1 MLTALSRS
9 RIAGAGQLG
18 SGQALG
24 PLTSSWFADP
34 MTGVLVMG
42 AGSVG
47 CFVGGLTQLAGVPV
61 HFVGRPRV
69 LAALRK
75 HGLRLTDQD
84 GLDRHIPPLQL
95 RLHEEP
101 PAGLKPD
108 LVLLCVKSGATVE
121 AATALGLTLPLGTP
135 VVSLQNGIANADAAR
150 QAVPQLHWHAGMV
163 PYNIAEIGPGHY
175 HRGTGGALAAEGGP
189 ADVALGAWQT
199 ALARVGMRLDL
210 HADLA
215 PVQWGKLLL
224 NLNNPVNALSG
235 RPLRDE
241 LLQRGYRRAFA
252 ALQQEALD
260 LLDAA
265 RCPVAQL
272 TPLPPRRLLVLL
284 RMPTFVFRLAA
295 ARMLRIDAQAR
306 SSMADDL
313 AHDRVTEIDALCGEV
328 VRLARSL
335 GRSAP
340 LNARMRDLVTAWP
353 RRRQPYAPA
362 ELLRALGLS

>member
-1 MLTALSRS
+1 
-9 RIAGAGQLG
+9 
-18 SGQALG
+18 
-24 PLTSSWFADP
+24 

-75 HGLRLTDQD
+75 HGLKLTDQD
-84 GLDRHIPPLQL
+84 GLDRHIPALDL
-95 RLHEEP
+95 RLHEHP

-108 LVLLCVKSGATVE
+108 LVLLCVKSGATAE
-121 AATALGLTLPLGTP
+121 AATALGLTLPTGTP
-135 VVSLQNGIANADAAR
+135 VVSLQNGIGNAPLAR
-150 QAVPQLHWHAGMV
+150 AAVPQLHWHAGMV
-163 PYNIAEIGPGHY
+163 PFNVAELAPGHY
-175 HRGTGGALAAEGGP
+175 HRGTGGALAAEGSTT
-189 ADVALGAWQT
+189 DVALAAWQT
-199 ALARVGMRLDL
+199 ALARVGMPLKL

-241 LLQRGYRRAFA
+241 LLQRGYRRVLA

-265 RCPVAQL
+265 GRPVAQL
-272 TPLPPRRLLVLL
+272 TPLPPRRLLVLM
-284 RMPTFVFRLAA
+284 RMPTFIFRLAA
-295 ARMLRIDAQAR
+295 ARMLRIDAKAR

-313 AHDRVTEIDALCGEV
+313 AQSRTTEIDALCGEV
-328 VRLARSL
+328 VRLAQGLHRA
-335 GRSAP
+335 AP
-340 LNARMRDLVTAWP
+340 LNARMQSLVEAWP
-353 RRRQPYAPA
+353 KRRQPYTPD
-362 ELLRALGLS
+362 ELLRELKLS

>member
-1 MLTALSRS
+1 
-9 RIAGAGQLG
+9 
-18 SGQALG
+18 
-24 PLTSSWFADP
+24 

-61 HFVGRPRV
+61 HFVGRARV

-108 LVLLCVKSGATVE
+108 LVLLCVKSGATAE
-121 AATALGLTLPLGTP
+121 AATELGLTLPLGTP
-135 VVSLQNGIANADAAR
+135 VVSLQNGIANESQARAA
-150 QAVPQLHWHAGMV
+150 APQLRWHAGMV
-163 PYNIAEIGPGHY
+163 PFNIAELGAGHY
-175 HRGTGGALAAEGGP
+175 HRGTGGALAAEAGAG
-189 ADVALGAWQT
+189 DTALIAWQT
-199 ALARVGMRLDL
+199 ALAGVGMRLEL

-235 RPLRDE
+235 RPLREE
-241 LLQRGYRRAFA
+241 LLQRGYRRVLA

-265 RCPVAQL
+265 QRPVAQL
-272 TPLPPRRLLVLL
+272 TPLPPRRLLTLL
-284 RMPTFVFRLAA
+284 RMPTPLFRLAA
-295 ARMLRIDAQAR
+295 ARMLRIDAKAR

-313 AHDRVTEIDALCGEV
+313 AQGRTTEIDALCGEI
-328 VRLARSL
+328 VRLAQ
-335 GRSAP
+335 GMKRSAP
-340 LNARMRDLVTAWP
+340 LNARMQVLVQDWP
-353 RRRQPYAPA
+353 RRGRPYSPA
-362 ELLRALGLS
+362 ELIQALDMV

>member
-1 MLTALSRS
+1 
-9 RIAGAGQLG
+9 
-18 SGQALG
+18 
-24 PLTSSWFADP
+24 

-47 CFVGGLTQLAGVPV
+47 CYIGGLTQLAGVPV

-75 HGLRLTDQD
+75 QGLHLTDQD
-84 GLDRHIPPLQL
+84 GLDRRIPALEL
-95 RLHEEP
+95 RLHDAP

-121 AATALGLTLPLGTP
+121 AATALGLTLPEGTP
-135 VVSLQNGIANADAAR
+135 VVSLQNGIANAELAR
-150 QAVPQLHWHAGMV
+150 AAVPQLRWHAGMV
-163 PYNIAEIGPGHY
+163 PFNIAELGPGHY
-175 HRGTGGALAAEGGP
+175 HRGTGGALAAQGSA
-189 ADVALGAWQT
+189 ADAALAAWQT
-199 ALARVGMRLDL
+199 ALARVGMRLQL

-235 RPLRDE
+235 RPLREE
-241 LLQRGYRRAFA
+241 LLQRGYRRVLAG
-252 ALQQEALD
+252 LQQEALD

-265 RCPVAQL
+265 GRPVAQL
-272 TPLPPRRLLVLL
+272 TPLPPRRLLALL

-295 ARMLRIDAQAR
+295 ARMLRIDAKAR

-313 AHDRVTEIDALCGEV
+313 AQGRTTEIDALCGEV
-328 VRLARSL
+328 VRLAEGL
-335 GRSAP
+335 GRQAP
-340 LNARMRDLVTAWP
+340 LNARMLGLVQAWP
-353 RRRQPYAPA
+353 TRRHPYAPA
-362 ELLRALGLS
+362 ELLRALGLA

>member
-1 MLTALSRS
+1 
-9 RIAGAGQLG
+9 
-18 SGQALG
+18 
-24 PLTSSWFADP
+24 

-84 GLDRHIPPLQL
+84 GLDRRIPATEL
-95 RLHEEP
+95 RLHELP
-101 PAGLKPD
+101 PPGLKPD
-108 LVLLCVKSGATVE
+108 LVLLCVKAGATVE
-121 AATALGLTLPLGTP
+121 AATGLGLTLPEGTP
-135 VVSLQNGIANADAAR
+135 VVSLQNGIGNADLAR
-150 QAVPQLHWHAGMV
+150 AAVPQLHWHAGMV
-163 PYNIAEIGPGHY
+163 PYNVAELGPGHY
-175 HRGTGGALAAEGGP
+175 HRGTGGALAAQ
-189 ADVALGAWQT
+189 ADATDTALAAWQT
-199 ALARVGMRLDL
+199 ALARVGMQLDL

-241 LLQRGYRRAFA
+241 LLQRGYRRVLA
-252 ALQQEALD
+252 ALQEEALG

-265 RCPVAQL
+265 QRPVAQL
-272 TPLPPRRLLVLL
+272 TPLPPRRLLTVLRL
-284 RMPTFVFRLAA
+284 PTPLFRLVA
-295 ARMLRIDAQAR
+295 ARMLRMDAQAR

-313 AHDRVTEIDALCGEV
+313 AQGRTTEIDALCGEI
-328 VRLARSL
+328 VRLAGSL
-335 GRSAP
+335 GRRAP
-340 LNARMRDLVTAWP
+340 LNARMLALVQAWP
-353 RRRQPYAPA
+353 KRRQPYTAA
-362 ELLRALGLS
+362 ELVKAVGLS

>member
-1 MLTALSRS
+1 
-9 RIAGAGQLG
+9 
-18 SGQALG
+18 
-24 PLTSSWFADP
+24 

-69 LAALRK
+69 LAGLRK
-75 HGLRLTDQD
+75 QGLRLTDQD
-84 GLDRHIPPLQL
+84 GLDRRIPPLEL

-101 PAGLKPD
+101 PADLKPD
-108 LVLLCVKSGATVE
+108 LMLLCVKSGATAE
-121 AATALGLTLPLGTP
+121 AATALGLTLPQGTP
-135 VVSLQNGIANADAAR
+135 VISLQNGIGNAALAR
-150 QAVPQLHWHAGMV
+150 ATAPPLRWHAGMV
-163 PYNIAEIGPGHY
+163 PFNIAELAPGHY
-175 HRGTGGALAAEGGP
+175 HRGTAGALAAEAG
-189 ADVALGAWQT
+189 ADDTAVTAWQT

-241 LLQRGYRRAFA
+241 LLQRGYRRVLA
-252 ALQQEALD
+252 ALQQEALG

-265 RCPVAQL
+265 RQPVAQL
-272 TPLPPRRLLVLL
+272 TPLPPRRLLTLL
-284 RMPTFVFRLAA
+284 RMPTWLFRLAA

-313 AHDRVTEIDALCGEV
+313 AQGRTTEIDALCGEV
-328 VRLARSL
+328 VRLAHRL
-335 GRSAP
+335 HRNAP
-340 LNARMRDLVTAWP
+340 LNARMQALVQAWP
-353 RRRQPYAPA
+353 TRRQPYAPA
-362 ELLRALGLS
+362 ELLQALNLS

>member
-1 MLTALSRS
+1 MA
-9 RIAGAGQLG
+9 
-18 SGQALG
+18 
-24 PLTSSWFADP
+24 
-34 MTGVLVMG
+34 GVLVMG
-42 AGSVG
+42 AGAVG

-75 HGLRLTDQD
+75 QGLRLSDQD
-84 GLDRHIPPLQL
+84 GLNRHIPPLEL

-101 PAGLKPD
+101 PSGLKPD

-121 AATALGLTLPLGTP
+121 AATTLGLTLPLGTP
-135 VVSLQNGIANADAAR
+135 VLSLQNGIANAAQAREAA
-150 QAVPQLHWHAGMV
+150 PQLHWHAGMV
-163 PYNIAEIGPGHY
+163 PFNIAEIDPGHY
-175 HRGTGGALAAEGGP
+175 HRGTGGALAAEGSP
-189 ADVALGAWQT
+189 EDLALAAWQT
-199 ALARVGMRLDL
+199 ALSRVGMGLDL

-241 LLQRGYRRAFA
+241 LQQRGYRRVLA
-252 ALQQEALD
+252 ALQEEALD

-265 RCPVAQL
+265 HRPVARL

-284 RMPTFVFRLAA
+284 RMPDFVFRLAA
-295 ARMLRIDAQAR
+295 ARMLRIDARAR

-313 AHDRVTEIDALCGEV
+313 AAGRATEVDALCGEV

-340 LNARMRDLVTAWP
+340 LNLRMQTLVQAWP
-353 RRRQPYAPA
+353 RRRQPYGPA
-362 ELLRALGLS
+362 ELLQAMGLS

>member
-1 MLTALSRS
+1 
-9 RIAGAGQLG
+9 
-18 SGQALG
+18 
-24 PLTSSWFADP
+24 

-47 CFVGGLTQLAGVPV
+47 CYIGGLTQLAGVPV

-75 HGLRLTDQD
+75 QGLHLTDQD
-84 GLDRHIPPLQL
+84 GLDRRIPALEL
-95 RLHEEP
+95 RLHDAP

-108 LVLLCVKSGATVE
+108 LVLLCVKSGATLE
-121 AATALGLTLPLGTP
+121 AATALGLTLPEGTP
-135 VVSLQNGIANADAAR
+135 VVSLQNGIANADLAR
-150 QAVPQLHWHAGMV
+150 AAVPQLRWHAGMV
-163 PYNIAEIGPGHY
+163 PFNIAELAPGHY
-175 HRGTGGALAAEGGP
+175 HRGTGGALAAQGSS
-189 ADVALGAWQT
+189 ADAALAAWQT
-199 ALARVGMRLDL
+199 ALARVGMRLQL

-241 LLQRGYRRAFA
+241 LLQRGYRRVLA

-260 LLDAA
+260 LLEAA
-265 RCPVAQL
+265 GRPVAQL
-272 TPLPPRRLLVLL
+272 TPLPPRRLLALL

-295 ARMLRIDAQAR
+295 ARMLRVDAKAR

-313 AHDRVTEIDALCGEV
+313 AQGRTTEIDALCGEI
-328 VRLARSL
+328 VRLAQAQ
-335 GRSAP
+335 GRQAP
-340 LNARMRDLVTAWP
+340 LNARMQGLVEAWP
-353 RRRQPYAPA
+353 ARRRPYAPA
-362 ELLRALGLS
+362 ELLRALGLN

>member
-1 MLTALSRS
+1 
-9 RIAGAGQLG
+9 
-18 SGQALG
+18 
-24 PLTSSWFADP
+24 

-47 CFVGGLTQLAGVPV
+47 CYIGGLTQLAGVPV

-75 HGLRLTDQD
+75 QGLHLTDQD
-84 GLDRHIPPLQL
+84 GLDRRIPALEL
-95 RLHEEP
+95 RLHDAP

-121 AATALGLTLPLGTP
+121 AATALGLTLPEGTP
-135 VVSLQNGIANADAAR
+135 VVSLQNGIANADLAR
-150 QAVPQLHWHAGMV
+150 AAVPQLRWHAGMV
-163 PYNIAEIGPGHY
+163 PFNIAELAPGHY
-175 HRGTGGALAAEGGP
+175 HRGTGGALAAQGSA
-189 ADVALGAWQT
+189 ADAALAAWQT
-199 ALARVGMRLDL
+199 ALARVGMRLQL

-235 RPLRDE
+235 RPLREE
-241 LLQRGYRRAFA
+241 LLQRGYRRVLA

-265 RCPVAQL
+265 GRPVAQL
-272 TPLPPRRLLVLL
+272 TPLPPRRLLALL

-295 ARMLRIDAQAR
+295 ARMLRIDAKAR

-313 AHDRVTEIDALCGEV
+313 AQGRTTEIDALCGEV
-328 VRLARSL
+328 VRLAEGL
-335 GRSAP
+335 GRQAP
-340 LNARMRDLVTAWP
+340 LNARMLGLVQAWP
-353 RRRQPYAPA
+353 TRRHPYAPA
-362 ELLRALGLS
+362 ELLRALGLA